1 MSDRTVL
8 NIDDVRAKLAGKNGK
23 EFWRSLDEIAETE
36 QFKQF
41 LEKEFPR
48 EASSWGEGYSR
59 RDFMKVM
66 GASLSLAGLTA
77 CVKQPE
83 EKIVPY
89 VKAPEQLVPG
99 KPQQYATA
107 FVLGGYAH
115 GVLATS
121 HMGRPTHIAGNPD
134 HPASLGSA
142 DIFATASLLNLYD
155 PDRSQVVLHKGEP
168 SSYEKFLQHAKG
180 QLDAQRALKGAG
192 LRILTQN
199 ITSPTLGAQLQSI
212 LAQFPEAK
220 WHQYEPCG
228 LDNAREGA
236 RMAFGE
242 YLHTRYHFEKADL
255 ILSLDADFLSSG
267 PGCVRYAHDFADRRR
282 VGSGKST
289 MNRLYC
295 AESTPTITGGKADH
309 RFRMKA
315 SEVEAFARAVA
326 AKLGVTD
333 VNSSGAVDAKAV
345 EAVAKD
351 MLSHK
356 GSSIVVAGS
365 HQPASVHALAHAMNA
380 MLGNVGNTVEFTSPV
395 EVRAE
400 NHLASITS
408 LVEDINRGPAAG
420 GIDVLL
426 ILDGNPVYDAPSDLK
441 FAEVLE
447 KVKFSVRLGSHDD
460 ETSEKCEWHIPQSH
474 FLECWSDARAFDG
487 TATIMQPLIVPLYA
501 TKSSHELL
509 DDLFGSGR
517 NGMDIV
523 KSSWSGHSER
533 SEESRSRNIADFNS
547 WWRKSLNDG
556 VVAGTTFA
564 PKAVKLASVER
575 QGLSLYKQGMEII
588 FRLDPSIYDGRF
600 ANNGWLQELP
610 KHITRNTWTNVALMS
625 PSSIQK
631 LGLKDGDVVELALDG
646 EKISAPAWTQPGH
659 PDDAV
664 TLHLGYG
671 RKRAGRVG
679 TGIGANAYA
688 LRSSKNLLFARG
700 VEIKKTGEWYNV
712 PCTQDHWSMDG
723 RPIVRTATLDEYKS
737 KPEFAKE
744 MAHRPTDKES
754 FYPPYEYDGY
764 AWGMTIDLNACTGCN
779 ACVMSCVSENNI
791 PVVGEAQVANGREM
805 HWIRIDRYYSG
816 DLDNP
821 ETHMMPVA
829 CQHCENAPCEPVCPV
844 AATTHDHEGL
854 NVMTYN
860 RCVGTRYCSNNCPYK
875 VRRYNFIQYSDTE
888 TPTYQLMR
896 NPDVTVRNRGVM
908 EKCTYCVQRIS
919 AARIEAKKENR
930 LIRDGEVMTACQ
942 AACPAQAITFGD
954 INDKNSK
961 VSKMKAEPRD
971 YGLLAELN
979 TKPRTSYL
987 AKITNPNRELLK
999 KDDVF

>member
-1 MSDRTVL
+1 MSEQTVL
-8 NIDDVRAKLAGKNGK
+8 NIAAVRAKLAGKNGK
-23 EFWRSLDEIAETE
+23 EFWRSLDEVAETE

-48 EASSWGEGYSR
+48 EASLWSEGYSR

-89 VKAPEQLVPG
+89 VKAPEQLVAG
-99 KPQQYATA
+99 KPLQYATA
-107 FVLGGYAH
+107 FVLGGYAQ
-115 GVLATS
+115 GVLVTS
-121 HMGRPTHIAGNPD
+121 HQGRPTHVAGNPD
-134 HPASLGSA
+134 HPASLGA
-142 DIFATASLLNLYD
+142 TDVFATASLLNLYD
-155 PDRSQVVLHKGEP
+155 PDRSQIVTEKGEP
-168 SSYEKFLQHAKG
+168 SRYERFLRNAKG
-180 QLDAQRALKGAG
+180 QLEAQRALRGAG

-199 ITSPTLGAQLQSI
+199 ITSPTLGAQIEAI
-212 LAQFPEAK
+212 LSQFPEAK

-228 LDNAREGA
+228 LDNVREGA
-236 RMAFGE
+236 RLAFGE
-242 YLHTRYHFEKADL
+242 YVHTRYRFDKADV
-255 ILSLDADFLSSG
+255 ILSLDADFFSSG
-267 PGCVRYAHDFADRRR
+267 AGSVRYAHDFANRRR
-282 VGSGKST
+282 VGAEKAD
-289 MNRLYC
+289 MNRLYM
-295 AESTPTITGGKADH
+295 AESTPTITGAKADH

-315 SEVEAFARAVA
+315 SEVASFARAVA
-326 AKLGVTD
+326 SRLGVAG
-333 VNSSGAVDAKAV
+333 VAASGGVDEKIVA
-345 EAVAKD
+345 AVAND
-351 MLSHK
+351 LLSHK
-356 GSSIVVAGS
+356 GSSIVVAGI
-365 HQPASVHALAHAMNA
+365 HQPAAVHALAHAMNVQLA
-380 MLGNVGNTVEFTSPV
+380 NVGATVEYTSPV
-395 EVRAE
+395 ECRVE
-400 NHLASITS
+400 NHIPSLHA
-408 LVEDINRGPAAG
+408 LVEDMKRGAV
-420 GIDVLL
+420 DMLV
-426 ILDGNPVYDAPSDLK
+426 ILDGNPVYDAPRDMK
-441 FAEVLE
+441 FADELE
-447 KVKFSVRLGSHDD
+447 KVKFSVCLSMYDD
-460 ETSEKCEWHIPQSH
+460 ETAERCRWHIPQSH
-474 FLECWSDARAFDG
+474 YLECWSDARAFDG
-487 TATIMQPLIVPLYA
+487 TATIMQPLILPLYA
-501 TKSSHELL
+501 TKSTHELL
-509 DDLFGSGR
+509 DDLFGTGR

-523 KSSWSGHSER
+523 KAYWQRQRTGL
-533 SEESRSRNIADFNS
+533 DFDS
-547 WWRKSLNDG
+547 FWRRSLNDG
-556 VVAGTTFA
+556 VVAETAFQT
-564 PKAVKLASVER
+564 KDVKLGDVGQSGVPAPNKDGIE
-575 QGLSLYKQGMEII
+575 LM
-588 FRLDPSIYDGRF
+588 FRPDPSIYDGRF

-610 KHITRNTWTNVALMS
+610 KHVTRNTWTNVALMS
-625 PSSIQK
+625 PTMIQK
-631 LGLKDGDVVELALDG
+631 LGLKDGDIVELAFNG
-646 EKISAPAWTQPGH
+646 EKVSAPAWTQPGH

-671 RKRAGRVG
+671 RKKSGRVG

-688 LRSSKNLLFARG
+688 LRSSKNLSFAHG

-712 PCTQDHWSMDG
+712 PCTQDHWSMEG
-723 RPIVRTATLDEYKS
+723 RPIVRTATLGEYKS

-779 ACVMSCVSENNI
+779 ACVMSCVSENNT

-821 ETHMMPVA
+821 EIHMMPVA

-919 AARIEAKKENR
+919 ASRIEAKKENR
-930 LIRDGEVMTACQ
+930 AIRDGEVTTACQ

-961 VSKMKAEPRD
+961 VSKMKAEPRE

-987 AKITNPNRELLK
+987 AKLSNPNDELVGVKPAQGELHG
-999 KDDVF
+999 